1 MADVLLGSER
11 RVLISA
17 SALPPP
23 ETLLGRLDQLDLR
36 LRQLE
41 EQRRANAGDGD
52 GGPAAH
58 HQHSKSLP
66 AAALQHA
73 QAKGSLMDRLNLL
86 ESRIRQLSCELDV
99 AAAAGGSSVPAV
111 ARPAEDRAWSEPPLL
126 EPCKHQAPVCA
137 AAAAAGGS
145 WSGAHFLYKG
155 ARQLHRTKPNTSTM
169 KNLKEAKCACEKEK
183 RKAEERWKPARRRWF
198 NVGC

>member
-36 LRQLE
+36 
-41 EQRRANAGDGD
+41 
-52 GGPAAH
+52 
-58 HQHSKSLP
+58 
-66 AAALQHA
+66 
-73 QAKGSLMDRLNLL
+73 
-86 ESRIRQLSCELDV
+86 
-99 AAAAGGSSVPAV
+99 
-111 ARPAEDRAWSEPPLL
+111 
-126 EPCKHQAPVCA
+126 
-137 AAAAAGGS
+137 
-145 WSGAHFLYKG
+145 
-155 ARQLHRTKPNTSTM
+155 M